1 MTAII
6 IDGKAIASG
15 LRDALKQEINKL
27 DGKPGLAIIQVGD
40 DPASSVYVEKKITAC
55 KDLGINAEKIS
66 LPASVSE
73 HELIER
79 MGELNARKDI
89 NGYIVQL
96 PLPQGIDIEI
106 VVNAIE
112 PLKDVDCF
120 HPENLGLLFRGQP
133 RFTPATPKAIMR
145 LLDHHS
151 IPLEGKNVVVIG
163 RSNLVGKPVA
173 QLMMGRN
180 ATVTICHSRTE
191 DIRSVTKQADVIV
204 AAVGKPGLVKADM
217 VKEGV
222 VVIDVGTSRVDGK
235 LKGDVDF
242 ETVKEKASYITPVP
256 GGVGP
261 MTVTMLI
268 ENVYEAF
275 LFQNKL

>member
-106 VVNAIE
+106 IVNAIE

-120 HPENLGLLFRGQP
+120 HPENLGLLFRGKP

-217 VKEGV
+217 VKDGV

-242 ETVKEKASYITPVP
+242 EKVKEKASYITPVP